1 MKYII
6 KREEVVKDIDGN
18 RNGTEMRDNV
28 QEIATGL
35 MVFPTVVGKIHIQI
49 ILMFDSKGL
58 EL

>member
-18 RNGTEMRDNV
+18 RNRTEMRDNV

-35 MVFPTVVGKIHIQI
+35 MVFPTIVGKIYIQVT
-49 ILMFDSKGL
+49 LMFDSKGL

>member
-1 MKYII
+1 M
-6 KREEVVKDIDGN
+6 KDIDGN